1 MNAFLTILIILAA
14 LATLF
19 FLVRG
24 IVIFLRTTEEELKN
38 PGAGPS
44 RSSVRQ
50 NHMMMA
56 RIAAQALAILLIV
69 ILLLARR

>member
-38 PGAGPS
+38 PGTGPS

-50 NHMMMA
+50 NRMMMA
-56 RIAAQALAILLIV
+56 RVAAQALAILLIV